1 MVDAEV
7 FPPLLAPQAADSTVG
22 LEVVVTCATPL
33 AEIHYTLNGSEP
45 TRFDPAVT
53 SGGMIRVSRN
63 ATVKARAWLGS
74 EASPVVAEDYRI
86 TGSIASGDQHGLAL
100 SVSGRV
106 WSWGN
111 QAQGRLGNGQT
122 AAAQMTTPIQVLHGV
137 GNFETGAAL
146 AAGFNHSLVLDQ
158 QGQLW
163 SFGRNSDGQLGNDST
178 TDGPV
183 PVQVLRG
190 VAPLEPLADAVA
202 IAAGQDWSLAL
213 SSSGELFSWGRQSTG
228 RVGAGITSGS
238 RLLPGPVLRGDLPEF
253 PALTGIRGI
262 AAGPAFGLA
271 REANAR
277 ELEDAT
283 GKVWAWGYNNTGQ
296 LGQGNTA
303 NSSRALPV
311 KLNATTLLEDAWD
324 VSAGEAHAV
333 IVRWHASD
341 PALQGSVWAAG
352 NRAYGRIGNGSTA
365 AGSVT
370 YPVPVLKAAGVAL
383 DGIEQVSA
391 GAAHTL
397 ALDGDGFVWS
407 WGYNGYGQLGDGS
420 TTNRAYAMK
429 VKNPSGT
436 GDLGGIV
443 RVAAGGDG
451 LQGASMALA
460 GDGTIYVWGRNQQ
473 GQLGNGETSLFATK
487 LPVAHAQNHVV
498 EGAPALSL
506 THTVT
511 AAVEQGSVEISA
523 SPSHSGPGG
532 MAEIDRVEIFLN
544 GQLAAT
550 FSGGIW
556 AGTVPDLEAGDY
568 HGYGLVIDHDGLVA
582 MSSPFTFEIEL
593 DPDLDKDGDGL
604 TNGEE
609 LALGSDPW
617 NPDTDGDGMEDG
629 YEQYYAMPLLDA
641 SNDPVAKLGPDD
653 DKDGDGRTN
662 RMEAEDGTLPRSAS
676 ESLSLHGSHP
686 DLSLKWFGKSG
697 VHYRILWYS
706 SATGIWQFHPG
717 SVIGSNEEITRSVLQ
732 ITGGTTLPSSFFA
745 TLRSFPDPARD
756 SDGDGLSDLIESF
769 LGYDPNQFD
778 TDGNGISDGKEDKDQ
793 DGIDNET
800 EVNQGTDANDAGDFP
815 PHYLIVTKSILQQWD
830 DGTAWSPGDPQ
841 GAYEIIRSWD
851 AVEDWDFLY
860 DAPLTADDLN
870 EALSDT
876 AFPASPP
883 ANATKVFMNAAMGGT
898 GVIASASASNL
909 LFSGFSS
916 QADSSSKRVWLRI
929 PLMPG
934 TTGHSTRAFLR
945 VTNGAA
951 ADGTDFPSPVVNVVE
966 ANFAPSSELSS
977 PVDLVA
983 EAIDP
988 ESPNVWTWSVTDLLP
1003 VDLDIV
1009 HPATGELAEN
1019 REDGTNPTSPDGG
1032 YVSVKRTVG
1041 SDVIGGED
1049 VTPITKLKIHAITGA
1064 QTTWKTRIKFSGADR
1079 YKIYKDEERTEE
1091 VLSEQTEF
1099 DATQTTTLYFQGLK
1113 KSLSRGGESVTMQ
1126 VKVGNE
1132 WVDGDYVKCTIVQ
1145 SEFLIQIKAFIPY
1158 AWTEGE
1164 DVFPFPDPLLGKVAS
1179 GDFSAISR
1187 PSFKNVFSNRD
1198 SFYSVAPFRLCHEV
1212 ILTPYVDLHFF
1223 YQDIEEK
1230 RQFTSAPSSDHYKKG
1245 TSVDPSELA
1254 LKNGYLPLT
1263 PPIDATGPPVLSPA
1277 TYSPELSLYNSLR
1290 ANKCALDLT
1299 GSGRDG
1305 ALGIYTDVSPTIDWD
1320 VRLEIDSSSNPLQ
1333 PSFRVKGK
1341 HDLYPAYEIITL
1353 QADGTFKDTH
1363 RHMPARNELPGPV
1376 SLSTAPSITFDN
1388 TGTISN

>member
-1 MVDAEV
+1 M
-7 FPPLLAPQAADSTVG
+7 
-22 LEVVVTCATPL
+22 TCATPL

-53 SGGMIRVSRN
+53 SGDTIRVSRN

-158 QGQLW
+158 QGQPW

-178 TDGPV
+178 TDSPV

-213 SSSGELFSWGRQSTG
+213 SSSGDLLSWGRQSTG

-383 DGIEQVSA
+383 NGIEQVSA

-662 RMEAEDGTLPRSAS
+662 RMEAEDGTLPRSSS

-686 DLSLKWFGKSG
+686 DFSLKWFGRSG

-717 SVIGSNEEITRSVLQ
+717 SVIGSNDEITRSVLQ

-745 TLRSFPDPARD
+745 TLRAFPDPARD

-800 EVNQGTDANDAGDFP
+800 EVNQGTDASDAGDFP

-841 GAYEIIRSWD
+841 GDYEIIRSWD
-851 AVEDWDFLY
+851 PVEDWGFLY

-883 ANATKVFMNAAMGGT
+883 ANATKVFINAAMGGT

-916 QADSSSKRVWLRI
+916 DADSSSKRVWLRI

-945 VTNGAA
+945 VTDGVA
-951 ADGTDFPSPVVNVVE
+951 ADGTDFPSPVVDVVE
-966 ANFAPSSELSS
+966 ASFAPGSELSS
-977 PVDLVA
+977 PVDLGADAV
-983 EAIDP
+983 DP
-988 ESPNVWTWSVTDLLP
+988 ESPNDWTWSVMNLLP
-1003 VDLDIV
+1003 VDLTVAFGVGPDI
-1009 HPATGELAEN
+1009 
-1019 REDGTNPTSPDGG
+1019 PDGAG
-1032 YVSVKRTVG
+1032 NKSSRELLEEYLDGIKLARQGDVWAVKG
-1041 SDVIGGED
+1041 
-1049 VTPITKLKIHAITGA
+1049 
-1064 QTTWKTRIKFSGADR
+1064 
-1079 YKIYKDEERTEE
+1079 KD
-1091 VLSEQTEF
+1091 Q
-1099 DATQTTTLYFQGLK
+1099 Q
-1113 KSLSRGGESVTMQ
+1113 
-1126 VKVGNE
+1126 GNE
-1132 WVDGDYVKCTIVQ
+1132 KIWGVEIVAAQDKLNAALSANGRYVVYDGHSNFGLGPD
-1145 SEFLIQIKAFIPY
+1145 FGGIPIR
-1158 AWTEGE
+1158 
-1164 DVFPFPDPLLGKVAS
+1164 S
-1179 GDFSAISR
+1179 INDFTN
-1187 PSFKNVFSNRD
+1187 F
-1198 SFYSVAPFRLCHEV
+1198 
-1212 ILTPYVDLHFF
+1212 
-1223 YQDIEEK
+1223 
-1230 RQFTSAPSSDHYKKG
+1230 
-1245 TSVDPSELA
+1245 
-1254 LKNGYLPLT
+1254 
-1263 PPIDATGPPVLSPA
+1263 
-1277 TYSPELSLYNSLR
+1277 
-1290 ANKCALDLT
+1290 
-1299 GSGRDG
+1299 GSK
-1305 ALGIYTDVSPTIDWD
+1305 YTDVPLDFRYRGNNPNPEQDAINWGKQGYPFLVLGNNEIQVTPT
-1320 VRLEIDSSSNPLQ
+1320 NYKPL
-1333 PSFRVKGK
+1333 P
-1341 HDLYPAYEIITL
+1341 I
-1353 QADGTFKDTH
+1353 
-1363 RHMPARNELPGPV
+1363 NELRFPNVDGIGNGQVFPQQGLGFETWHYRFDAN
-1376 SLSTAPSITFDN
+1376 SKRLMITAPKTDLPVTLGYKSFFCNFCSSGIDYIENFKHGDFFYTKDSCFVHKATQSFVQGVVEGKSSAQIKPLLN
-1388 TGTISN
+1388 QPGIGSNQAGDIIYEFHSC